1 MRRHILAW
9 LAGFCVLS
17 IHPTDHQ
24 SIAHAQT
31 AADYITLEDFADTPV
46 DSLPRGWRWRSKD
59 DDKPKLY
66 AVHEANGQHYLA
78 AQDTGHSVVLFKR
91 IELNPHQYP
100 IVTWCWRVDDLPV
113 GGDERYTETNDS
125 AAAVHII
132 ASKTFFLGIPRQIK
146 YVWSTTL
153 EPGTIGR
160 RKGIGRPWFVVLESG
175 AEKLGQWVM
184 EQVDIEHDY
193 QRTFTGALPDDER
206 TMAIGVLTDANQT
219 RSFARAAYADFRA
232 WPRAALG
239 QITNYCATLSGGQT
253 TVLSPR

>member
-31 AADYITLEDFADTPV
+31 AADYIILEDFADTPA

-59 DDKPKLY
+59 EDKPKLY

-100 IVTWCWRVDDLPV
+100 IVTWCWRVDL
-113 GGDERYTETNDS
+113 S
-125 AAAVHII
+125 LIHI
-132 ASKTFFLGIPRQIK
+132 
-146 YVWSTTL
+146 
-153 EPGTIGR
+153 
-160 RKGIGRPWFVVLESG
+160 
-175 AEKLGQWVM
+175 
-184 EQVDIEHDY
+184 
-193 QRTFTGALPDDER
+193 
-206 TMAIGVLTDANQT
+206 
-219 RSFARAAYADFRA
+219 
-232 WPRAALG
+232 
-239 QITNYCATLSGGQT
+239 
-253 TVLSPR
+253 

>member
-1 MRRHILAW
+1 MRRHMLAW
-9 LAGFCVLS
+9 LAGFCFFS
-17 IHPTDHQ
+17 TDPTDHR
-24 SIAHAQT
+24 SDAHAQV
-31 AADYITLEDFADTPV
+31 ASDYISLENFADTPV
-46 DSLPRGWRWRSKD
+46 GDLPRGWRWRSKD

-66 AVHEANGQHYLA
+66 VVQETNGRHFLA

-91 IELNPHQYP
+91 IELNPHQNP
-100 IVTWCWRVDDLPV
+100 ILTWCWRVDNLPV

-153 EPGTIGR
+153 EPGTVGR

-175 AEKLGQWVM
+175 PERIGQWVL
-184 EQVDIEHDY
+184 EQVDIERDY
-193 QRTFTGALPDDER
+193 LRTFTRELPDDER

-232 WPRAALG
+232 WPRGLVG
-239 QITNYCATLSGGQT
+239 RIPDYCATLSGGQT